1 MKNLDSQ
8 ISFEFNDP
16 DQEKTRII
24 EKHKLL
30 QGAIDKMK
38 YHSGHWWVGEERA
51 EKYFDDIESVHDVKD
66 SDDLYRN
73 RSAA

>member
-1 MKNLDSQ
+1 MKNLESQ
-8 ISFEFNDP
+8 MSFELNDP
-16 DQEKTRII
+16 DQEKARII

-38 YHSGHWWVGEERA
+38 YHDGHWWVGEERA

-66 SDDLYRN
+66 SDMYHN
-73 RSAA
+73 RPAA

>member
-1 MKNLDSQ
+1 MENYKSQ
-8 ISFEFNDP
+8 ISLELNDP
-16 DQEKTRII
+16 DQEKNAII

-38 YHSGHWWVGEERA
+38 YHDGHWWVGEERA

-66 SDDLYRN
+66 GDMYHN
-73 RSAA
+73 RTAA